1 MPYRIP
7 QLRYV
12 ETEAWISTATWTTT
26 SMCSDCTCRDGKEEP
41 LTSVDAGSDR
51 SGGFLLLTGTE
62 RVIPRCL
69 HVSRRNRRKV
79 SHLVR
84 VTCEDSSPKRGDG
97 EMTD

>member
-7 QLRYV
+7 RLRYV
-12 ETEAWISTATWTTT
+12 EIRSLDLDRDLEHYVNVLGLHLSGRKGRTA
-26 SMCSDCTCRDGKEEP
+26 
-41 LTSVDAGSDR
+41 TSVDAGSDR

-84 VTCEDSSPKRGDG
+84 VTCEDSSPKRGVG

>member
-12 ETEAWISTATWTTT
+12 EIRSL
-26 SMCSDCTCRDGKEEP
+26 DLDRDLDHYVNVLGLHLSGREEP